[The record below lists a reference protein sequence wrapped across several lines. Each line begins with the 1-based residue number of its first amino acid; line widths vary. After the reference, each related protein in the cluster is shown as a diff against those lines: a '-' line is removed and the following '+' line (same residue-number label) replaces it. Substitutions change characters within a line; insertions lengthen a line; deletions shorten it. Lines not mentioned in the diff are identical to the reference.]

1 MSRGDRGAQAAR
13 ELGARREPAPSWQR
27 GKKSRRA
34 ATARAAAATSAGKVD
49 MISGCGAGCAHR
61 RGEQRGDVTGRQRR
75 ARGALARHAAGAGAE
90 LAKGQEESTRSNGAG
105 GSGDVGRKGRH
116 DLGLWRGVCAS
127 QRPSSEVMSRGDRGA
142 QAARELGAR
151 HEPAPMP
158 TKGQEASQRCDSE
171 AGDGGVGTEG
181 RHDLGLWR
189 GDGRQGE
196 LE

>member
-1 MSRGDRGAQAAR
+1 MARVTDERRRRGR
-13 ELGARREPAPSWQR
+13 QR
-27 GKKSRRA
+27 QFRHGRPTRP
-34 ATARAAAATSAGKVD
+34 RAAARCVSIAEA
-49 MISGCGAGCAHR
+49 
-61 RGEQRGDVTGRQRR
+61 EQRGEVTGWHGR

-90 LAKGQEESTRSNGAG
+90 RAKGQEKSTRSNGAG
-105 GSGDVGRKGRH
+105 GSGDVGMESRH

-158 TKGQEASQRCDSE
+158 KKGQEASQSCDSE

-181 RHDLGLWR
+181 RHDLGRWR